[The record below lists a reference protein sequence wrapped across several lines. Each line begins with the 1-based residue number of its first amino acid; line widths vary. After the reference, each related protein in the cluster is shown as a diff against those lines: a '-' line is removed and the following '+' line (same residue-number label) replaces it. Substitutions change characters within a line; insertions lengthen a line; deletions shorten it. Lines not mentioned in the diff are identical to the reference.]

1 MRLDLLA
8 ALSGAM
14 IAVQAR
20 VNGELSHQLNNGL
33 QAAFV
38 SFGSGLLII
47 LLITPFSSQ
56 IKEGIVN
63 LRAAVKNKEIARW
76 KLLAGALGGSFVA
89 IQTQIVPLI
98 GVAIYSVAS
107 IAGQTAMS
115 LIVDR
120 IGLTG
125 GGKKLISPRRVLAAV
140 LTVIAVLVSVWD
152 RIDANNLSMF
162 AVTAGGIAGAI
173 VGVQRALNGQI
184 NEYSHQSF
192 TTSLLNFIT
201 GTSFLM
207 ILIAIGLVIGRNELS
222 PLPSNPWWIY
232 TGGVIGVIYIAFTST
247 IVQHLGVLTFTLFS
261 VGGQLVGSLVID
273 LVSPTKGVS
282 VSAYLVT
289 GIFMTYAGVI
299 GVIYIAFISTIVQ
312 HLGVL
317 TFTLFSVG
325 GQLISSLIIDFVS
338 PTNGVRVSYYLIT
351 GIAMTYLGVIA
362 GGVGSSRVKKPQ
374 KQ

>member
-1 MRLDLLA
+1 
-8 ALSGAM
+8 M
-14 IAVQAR
+14 IALQAR
-20 VNGELSHQLNNGL
+20 ANGELSHRLNNGL
-33 QAAFV
+33 QAALV

-47 LLITPFSSQ
+47 FVITLFNST
-56 IKEGIVN
+56 IKEGIRN
-63 LRAAVKNKEIARW
+63 LRMAVTNKEIARW

-115 LIVDR
+115 LFVDR

-125 GGKKLISPRRVLAAV
+125 GGKKLISPRRVLAAI
-140 LTVIAVLVSVWD
+140 LTVLAVLVSVWD

-173 VGVQRALNGQI
+173 VGIQRALNGQI
-184 NEYSHQSF
+184 NEHSHQSF

-201 GTSFLM
+201 GTSFLL
-207 ILIAIGLVIGRNELS
+207 ILIVAGLILGRNELS
-222 PLPSNPWWIY
+222 PLPNGPWWIY

-261 VGGQLVGSLVID
+261 VGGQLVGSLIID
-273 LVSPTKGVS
+273 LVSPTDGVS

-289 GIFMTYAGVI
+289 GIVMTYA
-299 GVIYIAFISTIVQ
+299 
-312 HLGVL
+312 
-317 TFTLFSVG
+317 
-325 GQLISSLIIDFVS
+325 
-338 PTNGVRVSYYLIT
+338 
-351 GIAMTYLGVIA
+351 GVIA